1 MFLFLVHSVLVT
13 LLRYSHIRIHCVTLY
28 LPTNASVNT
37 QNACSSLIPIVSIR
51 LASLPT
57 SQRRKVR
64 MLFEKRGKC
73 HVSSDSQCFY
83 VRSSSSDSFVV
94 TYSLCCVLMSTP
106 IHNFNG
112 QPTHTLRHW
121 YTSARSQEV
130 GDLCRLRQ
138 SLHEASLLGRCFAS
152 LEEIQVMWKYG
163 GYYLQ
168 QWIQIGMFRPIRV
181 SRPH

>member
-13 LLRYSHIRIHCVTLY
+13 LLRYSHIRIHCVTFY
-28 LPTNASVNT
+28 LPTNSSVNT
-37 QNACSSLIPIVSIR
+37 QNACSSLLPIVSIR

-94 TYSLCCVLMSTP
+94 TYSHPKKWVTCVGCDKVFTKHHYSAAAS
-106 IHNFNG
+106 
-112 QPTHTLRHW
+112 RHW
-121 YTSARSQEV
+121 KKSKSCGSTVAIIYNN
-130 GDLCRLRQ
+130 G
-138 SLHEASLLGRCFAS
+138 
-152 LEEIQVMWKYG
+152 
-163 GYYLQ
+163 
-168 QWIQIGMFRPIRV
+168 FR
-181 SRPH
+181 